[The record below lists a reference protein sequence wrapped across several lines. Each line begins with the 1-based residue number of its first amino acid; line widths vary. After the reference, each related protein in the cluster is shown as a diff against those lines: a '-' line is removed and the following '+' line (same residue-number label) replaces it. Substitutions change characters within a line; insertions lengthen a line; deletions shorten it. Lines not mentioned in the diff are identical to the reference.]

1 MCVLTCI
8 EFLRVLCVP
17 VEGDMVESLHEV
29 ESQLRQLKAKRK
41 AVHRDKYRGRVNDRR
56 LLQDAFVLYVLTD
69 CNLAAPLAL
78 MDCFGRV
85 PHDEVRAHVEQQYL
99 ETPVEEMAQYSCVND
114 CIEPKVGPQTNKFFK
129 EWKLT
134 EWVNKINSDIG
145 TTPSFSNIAEEL
157 NAGASIQEPT
167 EKKDGPNPESTRK
180 WIQRWR
186 RKWKARVARVPTQLG
201 ADVATLSTKAGRV
214 FFRSKKRFSAKCG
227 VPFWGPFFGPHF
239 GSFSNGQT
247 NVVPKIRASF
257 WAPRKRKTKRQVST
271 SWSVW
276 NAAEQTATSS
286 GHRVLRCNLD
296 ETMLP
301 RSFGNQKGVVVRR
314 RPKGQQKLLAQKN
327 PSRGNLSFA
336 AIICDDTTMQPRL
349 PQVLVGNEHV
359 LRLQDLDAV
368 KASLPANVY
377 LIRRKSCW
385 LDHVLFAQIIT
396 WLREAVSK
404 VDKHIQ
410 ILLLCDASPVHLHPL
425 VLQTSKKA
433 SPPLLRSCVLHV
445 AIAAMR
451 HSLVQEIQGTISEAI

>member
-1 MCVLTCI
+1 
-8 EFLRVLCVP
+8 
-17 VEGDMVESLHEV
+17 
-29 ESQLRQLKAKRK
+29 
-41 AVHRDKYRGRVNDRR
+41 
-56 LLQDAFVLYVLTD
+56 
-69 CNLAAPLAL
+69 
-78 MDCFGRV
+78 
-85 PHDEVRAHVEQQYL
+85 
-99 ETPVEEMAQYSCVND
+99 
-114 CIEPKVGPQTNKFFK
+114 
-129 EWKLT
+129 
-134 EWVNKINSDIG
+134 
-145 TTPSFSNIAEEL
+145 
-157 NAGASIQEPT
+157 
-167 EKKDGPNPESTRK
+167 
-180 WIQRWR
+180 
-186 RKWKARVARVPTQLG
+186 
-201 ADVATLSTKAGRV
+201 
-214 FFRSKKRFSAKCG
+214 
-227 VPFWGPFFGPHF
+227 
-239 GSFSNGQT
+239 
-247 NVVPKIRASF
+247 
-257 WAPRKRKTKRQVST
+257 
-271 SWSVW
+271 
-276 NAAEQTATSS
+276 
-286 GHRVLRCNLD
+286 
-296 ETMLP
+296 MLP